1 MISFFFILGLEAI
14 HNVGVIYRDMK
25 LQNVLLSNCGNLMIA
40 DFGLAKW
47 LCRRKRTGTICGTLA
62 FMAPE
67 VASGI
72 LYDHSIDLWSLGVLL
87 YCLAFA
93 KYPFPKT
100 NSPEKMAENHQEN
113 IQIVE
118 KITHENSHV
127 ENILKNL
134 LKFQP
139 EERYFCNED
148 SLNSNCEI
156 NRNMTFYDTILS
168 DVE

>member
-1 MISFFFILGLEAI
+1 
-14 HNVGVIYRDMK
+14 MK

-62 FMAPE
+62 FMAPD

-72 LYDHSIDLWSLGVLL
+72 LYDHTIDLWSLGVLL

-93 KYPFPKT
+93 KYPFTKT
-100 NSPEKMAENHQEN
+100 DSPEKMAENHQVN

-118 KITHENSHV
+118 KITHENNYV